1 MLKQAWRSYLAALHP
16 RNIKKVKGS
25 SNAYWILY
33 WLFIC
38 PMMVLSSRDDINGN
52 STLYLIIKMLP
63 FLIMS
68 WSNISSRFLMTKEM
82 YLCPMK
88 REERERYVNY
98 ILCFKIGVPA
108 VVGLIIE
115 IIWSV
120 ATGFHIF
127 RSIIMVV
134 IYISVGIAI
143 YICLDTLE
151 QTNRRVTWGK
161 IGKDGKIKWAWMNL
175 ISFVYGLLIM
185 FAFEDTDLTA
195 QMDALSGVFIGV
207 GLVLI
212 AVFDVLIIRLQYKQI
227 IDQAQNYEY
236 AFNVKGK
243 VENATYNLFAK

>member
-16 RNIKKVKGS
+16 RNIKKVKE
-25 SNAYWILY
+25 
-33 WLFIC
+33 
-38 PMMVLSSRDDINGN
+38 NGN
-52 STLYLIIKMLP
+52 QFLIIYWFLVWPLISSLGDNEHRIQFLCMFLRVLP
-63 FLIMS
+63 FLIMT

-88 REERERYVNY
+88 REEREKYVNY
-98 ILCFKIGVPA
+98 VLCFKIGVP
-108 VVGLIIE
+108 VLVGLVFE
-115 IIWSV
+115 IIWSI
-120 ATGFHIF
+120 ATEIHIF
-127 RSIIMVV
+127 RSIVMVF
-134 IYISVGIAI
+134 IYVSIGIAV

-151 QTNRRVTWGK
+151 QTNRRISWGR

-175 ISFVYGLLIM
+175 ISFIYGVMILVG
-185 FAFEDTDLTA
+185 FEDYDLTPL
-195 QMDALSGVFIGV
+195 MDVVSGIFIGV

-212 AVFDVLIIRLQYKQI
+212 VVFDILIIRLQYKQT